1 MLRLENVRVRFNQQL
16 VLRDVSMS
24 IAPAR
29 TTVLIGRNG
38 AGKTTTLRSI
48 MGLFA
53 LDGGRILLDELDLAG
68 IASHDRARHG
78 IGYAPEDRRVIAQ
91 FSVEDNLLLPAFAL
105 RLPTAECKRRLDEVY
120 ALLPELV
127 TLRSR
132 PGGVIS
138 GGQGKMVALGRALIV
153 STRYILLDEPFQGL
167 APALALSYVDAL
179 SKLRQTRP
187 DLGMLITESTPKLLD
202 KIVDVSLSI
211 ERGEVVLSSQPVTVS
226 A

>member
-1 MLRLENVRVRFNQQL
+1 MLRLDKVRVRFNEHL

-24 IAPAR
+24 IAPAC

-53 LDGGRILLDELDLAG
+53 LDGGRILLDDLDLATVR
-68 IASHDRARHG
+68 SHDRARLG
-78 IGYAPEDRRVIAQ
+78 IGYAPEDRRLIAE
-91 FSVEDNLLLPAFAL
+91 FSVQDNLLLPAFAL
-105 RLPTAECKRRLDEVY
+105 RLPATEQKRRLEEIY

-127 TLRSR
+127 ALRAR
-132 PGGVIS
+132 PGGVLS
-138 GGQGKMVALGRALIV
+138 GGQGKMVALGRALVV

-167 APALALSYVDAL
+167 APVVALSYVDAL
-179 SKLRQTRP
+179 ARLRRSRP
-187 DLGMLITESTPKLLD
+187 DLGMLITESTPWLLD
-202 KIVDVSLSI
+202 KIVDASVSI
-211 ERGEVVLSSQPVTVS
+211 ERGEV